1 MDPKEQVRLIKENTA
16 EIVQEEELLERI
28 KDKGCLRVKFGVDP
42 TTPDIH
48 LGHSVV
54 LSKLKC
60 FQDLGHEV
68 ILLIGDFTARIG
80 DPSGRIKTRKPLS
93 VEQIKINAKTY
104 KEQAFKIL
112 DPNKTKILYNSQWLE
127 KMDFSEVLKLSSH
140 YTVARMLERDDFH
153 LRYKNNHPIGLH
165 EFLYP
170 LMQAYDSVALSCDV
184 EMGGT
189 DQKFNLLLGRQ
200 IQKVYGQLPQIII
213 TMPILEGIDGKEK
226 MSKSLGNYIG
236 ITEPP
241 DEIYGKVMSIPD
253 ELIFKYFRLL
263 TPINENEVKKK
274 EEGLKQGELHPMKL
288 KEDLAKSIVS
298 LYYSKEVAEREAL
311 KFDYIFKKNKVP
323 SKIPCYYLKRG
334 ELSDNK
340 IWIVRLLQLT
350 NLVKSGSEARRLIQQ
365 GGIKLNGE
373 KVESINLKINLD
385 DEHILQVGKRK
396 FVKVAKEKYDRQV

>member
-1 MDPKEQVRLIKENTA
+1 MEPREQIRLIKENAA

-28 KDKGCLRVKFGVDP
+28 KNKGCLRVKFGVDP

-54 LSKLKC
+54 LFKLKC

-80 DPSGRIKTRKPLS
+80 DPSGRVKTRKPLS

-127 KMDFSEVLKLSSH
+127 KMNFSEVLKLSSH

-170 LMQAYDSVALSCDV
+170 LMQAYDSVALRCDV

-200 IQKVYGQLPQIII
+200 IQKVYGQPPQIII

-241 DEIYGKVMSIPD
+241 HEIYGKIMSIPD
-253 ELIFKYFRLL
+253 ELILKYFRLL
-263 TPINENEVKKK
+263 TPIDENEIK
-274 EEGLKQGELHPMKL
+274 EKERDLKRGKLHPMKL

-298 LYYSKEVAEREAL
+298 LYYSKDVAEREAL
-311 KFDYIFKKNKVP
+311 KFNYIFKEDKFP
-323 SKIPCYYLKRG
+323 SKMPCYYVKRD

-350 NLVKSGSEARRLIQQ
+350 NLAKSGSEARRLIWQ
-365 GGIKLNGE
+365 GGVKINGE
-373 KVESINLKINLD
+373 KVDNINLEVNLD

-396 FVKVAKEKYDRQV
+396 FARVRKK